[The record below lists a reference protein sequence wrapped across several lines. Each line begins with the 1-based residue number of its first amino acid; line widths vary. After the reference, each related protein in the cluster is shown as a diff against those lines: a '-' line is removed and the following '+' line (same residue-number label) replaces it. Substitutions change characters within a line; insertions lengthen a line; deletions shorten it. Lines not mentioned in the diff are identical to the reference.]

1 MEGTNRM
8 ANAKILVVEDEGI
21 VSIDIRNMLKN
32 LGYTIAGV
40 AFLGEEAVQKADSTQ
55 PDLVLMDIG
64 LKGDIDGIEAA
75 KTIRDRFHI
84 PVVFLTGFADENTLT
99 KAKEA
104 DPSGFITKPIKEE
117 ELTATIKQ
125 ALSSNSEK

>member
-1 MEGTNRM
+1 MTTEK
-8 ANAKILVVEDEGI
+8 ANIMVVEDEGV

-32 LGYTIAGV
+32 AGYGIAAV
-40 AFLGEEAVQKADSTQ
+40 AFQGDEAVRKAEQSV

-75 KTIRDRFHI
+75 KRIRDRFKI
-84 PVVFLTGFADENTLT
+84 PVVFLTGFADEVTMS

-104 DPSGFITKPIKEE
+104 DPSGFIIKPINEE
-117 ELTATIKQ
+117 ELKKTLEDILKGT
-125 ALSSNSEK
+125 

>member
-1 MEGTNRM
+1 M

>member
-1 MEGTNRM
+1 M

-40 AFLGEEAVQKADSTQ
+40 AFLGEEAVQKAESTQ

-64 LKGDIDGIEAA
+64 LKGDISGIEAA

-104 DPSGFITKPIKEE
+104 DPSGFIIKPIKEE
-117 ELTATIKQ
+117 ELLATIKR

>member
-1 MEGTNRM
+1 MTTDK
-8 ANAKILVVEDEGI
+8 ANIMVVEDEGV

-32 LGYTIAGV
+32 AGYGIAAV
-40 AFLGEEAVQKADSTQ
+40 AFQGDEAIRKAEQSS

-75 KTIRDRFHI
+75 KKIRDRFRI
-84 PVVFLTGFADENTLT
+84 PVVFLTGFADEATMS

-104 DPSGFITKPIKEE
+104 DPSGFIIKPINEE
-117 ELTATIKQ
+117 ELKKTLEDILKGT
-125 ALSSNSEK
+125 